1 MEKRFQC
8 FHHMIIHVILP
19 RKKVDTSSRQRK
31 IKAPEKLMSGDNY
44 SAVESKTEKRSMRYP
59 ICTEPFG
66 SNYGLLS
73 VIVIFVILGI
83 II

>member
-1 MEKRFQC
+1 MGKRFQC

-44 SAVESKTEKRSMRYP
+44 SAEKRSMRYP

-73 VIVIFVILGI
+73 VIVIVVILGI